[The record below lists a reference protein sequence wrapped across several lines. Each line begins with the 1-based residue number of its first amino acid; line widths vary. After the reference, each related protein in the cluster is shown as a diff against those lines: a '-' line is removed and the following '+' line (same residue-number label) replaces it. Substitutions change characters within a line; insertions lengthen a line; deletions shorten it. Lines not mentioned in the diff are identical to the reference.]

1 LLAANYKFALHEF
14 DLLNVK
20 LLKDCNAE
28 MTTLNALL
36 SIMFFPAGI
45 TLILSGM
52 FYEWADRKLVARF
65 QNRIGPRWFQPLAD
79 TIKLLTKEEI
89 QPQGIHTLLFYGL
102 PIIALTG
109 ALTAALYTPILGL
122 TPAYSFPGD
131 LIVTLY
137 LLSLLTMCMGLA
149 GWNGSSR
156 FSLVGA
162 TRSLTQL
169 FAYEAPFLLALLG
182 PAMAAGSWMIKDITL
197 YAESHWFILT
207 QPVGF
212 LIALIGLMGKLELP
226 PFDAPEAET
235 EIVAGALT
243 EYSGRGL
250 ALFHIGKSVELVV
263 AVSLVTAF
271 YLGGIGNPLFFLFKT
286 LLILLFMATLQSLLT
301 RLRIDQTVGMWWR
314 FGAVF
319 ALLQILVMILIKGWL
334 A

>member
-1 LLAANYKFALHEF
+1 
-14 DLLNVK
+14 
-20 LLKDCNAE
+20 
-28 MTTLNALL
+28 MTTWTALFA
-36 SIMFFPAGI
+36 IMVFPAGLA
-45 TLILSGM
+45 LILSGLL
-52 FYEWADRKLVARF
+52 YEWADRKLVARF

-79 TIKLLTKEEI
+79 IVKLLSKEEI
-89 QPQGIHTLLFYGL
+89 KPSGLNSALFFGL
-102 PIIALTG
+102 PILALTG

-122 TPAYSFPGD
+122 PPIHSFPGD

-137 LLSLLTMCMGLA
+137 LLSLLTISMGLA
-149 GWNGSSR
+149 GWNTSSR
-156 FSLVGA
+156 FSVIGA

-182 PAMAAGSWMIKDITL
+182 PAIAANSWTIRDISVYTGT
-197 YAESHWFILT
+197 HWLILT
-207 QPVGF
+207 QPIGF
-212 LIALIGLMGKLELP
+212 IIALIGLMGKLELP

-250 ALFHIGKSVELVV
+250 ALFNIGKSVELVV

-271 YLGGIGNPLFFLFKT
+271 YLGGIGHPLLFLLKT
-286 LLILLFMATLQSLLT
+286 LGIVLLMALFQALFA

-314 FGAVF
+314 FGALL
-319 ALLQILVMILIKGWL
+319 ALLQILVLILVKGWL

>member
-1 LLAANYKFALHEF
+1 
-14 DLLNVK
+14 
-20 LLKDCNAE
+20 
-28 MTTLNALL
+28 MTPITALL

-52 FYEWADRKLVARF
+52 LYEWADRKLVARF
-65 QNRIGPRWFQPLAD
+65 QNRIGPRWYQPLAD
-79 TIKLLTKEEI
+79 TLKLLTKEEI
-89 QPQGIHTLLFYGL
+89 KPHGINSLLFYGL
-102 PIIALTG
+102 PIVALTG
-109 ALTAALYTPILGL
+109 ALTAALYSPILGL
-122 TPAYSFPGD
+122 RPVSSFPGD

-156 FSLVGA
+156 FSLIGA

-182 PAMAAGSWMIKDITL
+182 PAIVAGTWVIKDISA
-197 YAESHWFILT
+197 YAETHWMIFT

-212 LIALIGLMGKLELP
+212 FIALIGLMGKLELP

-271 YLGGIGNPLFFLFKT
+271 YLGGIGNPLLFLFKT
-286 LLILLFMATLQSLLT
+286 LVMVLLMAMLQSMLT

-314 FGAVF
+314 FGALL
-319 ALLQILVMILIKGWL
+319 ALFQILILVLLKGWL